1 MNQEAIEEFPGWVQ
15 RALAAAGLGGAEL
28 LSVRPESPGFGDC
41 AATFRLGHVL
51 LRVVR
56 DRGESFVDLAAAS
69 HPDRFS
75 QYDDIEIAM
84 GWRSVE
90 EVLARKQPEKLERVL
105 ERIRARL
112 TELNAA
118 FSAAEA
124 LLTEARVREAAKVRG
139 DAFISKLSQH

>member
-1 MNQEAIEEFPGWVQ
+1 MNHEANEEFSGSVQ
-15 RALAAAGLGGAEL
+15 RALAAAGLGGAKL
-28 LSVRPESPGFGDC
+28 VSAQLESPGFGDC
-41 AATFRLGHVL
+41 SATFRLGHIL

-69 HPDRFS
+69 RPDTFS
-75 QYDDIEIAM
+75 QYDDVEIAM

-112 TELNAA
+112 MELNAA
-118 FSAAEA
+118 FSADEA
-124 LLTEARVREAAKVRG
+124 LRTEARVREAAKARG
-139 DAFISKLSQH
+139 DAFVSLLSKH